1 MNAVDLFHATAL
13 MYAAQQEQGEQCVR
27 LLLGENYTV
36 GKVLA
41 DFVAYVTNDTITE
54 LYVTSSF
61 VKCMLEGNGRNFI
74 TYVQLRKA
82 TSSVKFSNSAHS

>member
-41 DFVAYVTNDTITE
+41 DFVAYVTNDTITIA
-54 LYVTSSF
+54 L
-61 VKCMLEGNGRNFI
+61 CD
-74 TYVQLRKA
+74 
-82 TSSVKFSNSAHS
+82 VKFRQMHVRRKWSKFHHICTAAQSNVIS